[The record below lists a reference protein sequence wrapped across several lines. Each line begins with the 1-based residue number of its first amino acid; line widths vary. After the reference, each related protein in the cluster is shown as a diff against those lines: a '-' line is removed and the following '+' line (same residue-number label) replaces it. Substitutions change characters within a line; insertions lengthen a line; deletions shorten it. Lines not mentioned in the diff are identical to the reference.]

1 MCNLVVFILVRYSSL
16 NATTKYLCSILHDT
30 KALHCCGFSKAFVFL
45 LDLDGVVCQKHLFK
59 DLSLQTVSG
68 ICKGF
73 RKS

>member
-1 MCNLVVFILVRYSSL
+1 M
-16 NATTKYLCSILHDT
+16 APPSICVQSCMPPPI
-30 KALHCCGFSKAFVFL
+30 ALHCCGFSKVFVFL